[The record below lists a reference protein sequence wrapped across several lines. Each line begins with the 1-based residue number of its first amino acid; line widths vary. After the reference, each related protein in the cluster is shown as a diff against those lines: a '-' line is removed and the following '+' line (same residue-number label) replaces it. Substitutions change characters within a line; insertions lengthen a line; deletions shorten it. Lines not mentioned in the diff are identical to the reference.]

1 MPDKSILKKNIKK
14 VSDLA
19 PWQKMMIVF
28 FNLPIINEDIID
40 TSIKADL
47 VLWYSSMVFE
57 NISAA
62 LWLMIEMV
70 IPCKINA
77 MR

>member
-1 MPDKSILKKNIKK
+1 
-14 VSDLA
+14 
-19 PWQKMMIVF
+19 MMIVF

-62 LWLMIEMV
+62 L
-70 IPCKINA
+70 
-77 MR
+77 

>member
-1 MPDKSILKKNIKK
+1 MPDKSILKKKY
-14 VSDLA
+14 
-19 PWQKMMIVF
+19 QKSEWFGPLTKNDDCF